1 MNLRGVQGKSQ
12 PSLTQDNGPWVTVQ
26 NSSFPT
32 ILLCCLGH
40 KGAVGQRRHDF
51 SLLAVLH
58 SIRGRLERL
67 TLKSGQYP
75 LDHHGTP
82 WVLRLLPGSPAPN

>member
-51 SLLAVLH
+51 NLLAVLH
-58 SIRGRLERL
+58 SIGERL
-67 TLKSGQYP
+67 SLKSGQYP